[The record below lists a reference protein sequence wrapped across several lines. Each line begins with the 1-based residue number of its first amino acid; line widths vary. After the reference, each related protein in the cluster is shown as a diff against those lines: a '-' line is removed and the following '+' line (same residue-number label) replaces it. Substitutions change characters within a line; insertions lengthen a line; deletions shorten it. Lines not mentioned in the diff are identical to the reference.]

1 MANQLAL
8 VTGASDGIGL
18 EFCKLLAKRGYDLI
32 LVARRE
38 DKLEQIGAQLAAQQG
53 INYNIISVDL
63 SQPQAAQEIYQET
76 QNRGLRVDLLINN
89 AGLLHNGFFTQLD
102 LTAQENMIR
111 VNVLALTSM
120 CHLFANDMAQ
130 RKAGSI
136 LNIASLAAWMPI
148 PNQNVYAATKAYV
161 LAFSQ
166 ALHDEMRAADTGV
179 TITALCPGYT
189 ATKMMNNPDQ
199 GGRLMISEGLLQS
212 AEQVAEIG
220 LNACLAGKSTVVPG
234 LANRITAAFTHLF
247 PKTFFAKWMG
257 RFYRNNM
264 R

>member
-1 MANQLAL
+1 MKVVKSEIKSYIPHREPFIMIDNLLDIQGD
-8 VTGASDGIGL
+8 TYYSDFTIEKDNL
-18 EFCKLLAKRGYDLI
+18 F
-32 LVARRE
+32 
-38 DKLEQIGAQLAAQQG
+38 
-53 INYNIISVDL
+53 
-63 SQPQAAQEIYQET
+63 
-76 QNRGLRVDLLINN
+76 
-89 AGLLHNGFFTQLD
+89 LHNGFFTQLD